1 MTWIYGCQLA
11 TQHIKINFTHIVI
24 KNLNNNNNII
34 YNSYDYYNNY
44 NIYNNYYFTMQ
55 DCFDM
60 PIDAA
65 NLNTLFIVGKW
76 LKIL

>member
-1 MTWIYGCQLA
+1 MDLWMPASNSAYQ
-11 TQHIKINFTHIVI
+11 INFTHIVI

-44 NIYNNYYFTMQ
+44 NIYNNYYYTMQ

-60 PIDAA
+60 PIHAP